1 RGSDVFVSDFA
12 ASWIKSCA
20 PDDTQRDAALDLGAK
35 SIACVPLLAR
45 GEAIGMATFATT
57 RSGRRYEERDHVL
70 LQEVAARLSIALE
83 NLRLYQELRDKAD
96 ALHRANAAKDE
107 FLGLVSHE
115 LRTPLTAIKG
125 NADILLRGFERIDKE
140 S

>member
-1 RGSDVFVSDFA
+1 ME
-12 ASWIKSCA
+12 
-20 PDDTQRDAALDLGAK
+20 TL
-35 SIACVPLLAR
+35 
-45 GEAIGMATFATT
+45 ATT
-57 RSGRRYEERDHVL
+57 HSGRRYEERDHVL

-140 S
+140 RREQALIDAVAASDRLERIIDTLLLLARLEQGQEPAREPLIVV